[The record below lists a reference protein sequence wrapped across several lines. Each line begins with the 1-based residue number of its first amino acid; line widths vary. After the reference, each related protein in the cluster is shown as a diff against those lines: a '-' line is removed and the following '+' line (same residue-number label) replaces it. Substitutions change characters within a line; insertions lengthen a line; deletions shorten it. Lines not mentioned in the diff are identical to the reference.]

1 MSVHPVYGDRR
12 TDPDLLRPYTR
23 FVLTVAC
30 DTGPLHGPATG
41 IARATAGL
49 LDALAH
55 HDIAVLPYVVSY
67 RARLNDGTRRL
78 ALPASLAL
86 RAWGH
91 VDRPRA
97 ERFVRGADLIH
108 GTNYVVPPSSLP
120 RVVSVYDCW
129 ALDHPD
135 LVHSDVRLA
144 MRVLRRSIA
153 TGAVVHAS
161 SRATAERL
169 REHFPNVDVEV
180 IHLGSTPL
188 PSPPNTPSA
197 RLAELVGARPFVLAM
212 GTIEVR
218 KNLPRLVRAFAAAN
232 VGDISLVIAG
242 GDGND
247 RPALDEALAELRP
260 DVRSRVVVTGRV
272 DDGDASWL
280 VHHAR
285 ALAYPSLDEGFG
297 FPILEAFTAGV
308 PVVASTAG
316 SIPEVAG
323 DAALLVDP
331 LDIDR
336 LAAALSRAVEDDAE
350 RARLVSAGRD
360 RVGEFSWANT
370 AARMVALYRRVVA
383 DSVRS

>member
-1 MSVHPVYGDRR
+1 M
-12 TDPDLLRPYTR
+12 
-23 FVLTVAC
+23 LTVAC

-49 LDALAH
+49 VDGLAE
-55 HDIAVLPYVVSY
+55 HDVAVIPYVVSY
-67 RARLNDGTRRL
+67 RAQLSAGTRRL

-86 RAWGH
+86 RAWGRF
-91 VDRPRA
+91 DRPRA
-97 ERFVRGADLIH
+97 DRFVCGADLVH

-153 TGAVVHAS
+153 TGAVVHTS
-161 SRATAERL
+161 SQATAERL
-169 REHFPNVDVEV
+169 RAHFPHADVEV

-188 PSPPNTPSA
+188 AAPPAAPSR
-197 RLAELVGARPFVLAM
+197 RLADLVGSRPFVLAM

-218 KNLPRLVRAFAAAN
+218 KNLPRFVRAFASAN
-232 VGDISLVIAG
+232 LPDTSLVIAG

-247 RPALDEALAELRP
+247 RPALDAALAELAP
-260 DVRSRVVVTGRV
+260 DIRSRVVLTGRV

-280 VHHAR
+280 VHRAR
-285 ALAYPSLDEGFG
+285 VLAYPSLDEGFG
-297 FPILEAFTAGV
+297 FPILEAFAAGV
-308 PVVASTAG
+308 PVVASTEG

-323 DAALLVDP
+323 DGALLVDA
-331 LDIDR
+331 LDTDR
-336 LAAALSRAVEDDAE
+336 LAAALTRAVVDDSE
-350 RARLVSAGRD
+350 RTRLVAAGRV
-360 RVGEFSWANT
+360 RVGAFDWANT
-370 AARMVALYRRVVA
+370 AERMVALYRRVVA
-383 DSVRS
+383 DSARS

>member
-1 MSVHPVYGDRR
+1 M
-12 TDPDLLRPYTR
+12 
-23 FVLTVAC
+23 LTVAC

-55 HDIAVLPYVVSY
+55 HDIAVVPYVVSY
-67 RARLNDGTRRL
+67 RAQLNAGTRRL

-86 RAWGH
+86 RAWATF
-91 VDRPRA
+91 DRPRA
-97 ERFVRGADLIH
+97 DRFVRGSDLVH
-108 GTNYVVPPSSLP
+108 GTNYVVPPSTLP
-120 RVVSVYDCW
+120 RIVSVYDCW

-161 SRATAERL
+161 SHATAERL
-169 REHFPNVDVEV
+169 RAHFPNADVEV

-188 PSPPNTPSA
+188 PLPTGAPST
-197 RLAELVGARPFVLAM
+197 RLGELVGSRPFVLAM

-218 KNLPRLVRAFAAAN
+218 KNLPRLVRAFATAN
-232 VGDISLVIAG
+232 IADASLVIAG

-247 RPALDEALAELRP
+247 RPALDTALAELDP
-260 DVRSRVVVTGRV
+260 TIGSRVVVTGRV
-272 DDGDASWL
+272 DDSDASWL
-280 VHHAR
+280 VHNAHV
-285 ALAYPSLDEGFG
+285 LVYPSLDEGFG
-297 FPILEAFTAGV
+297 FPILEAFAAGV

-323 DAALLVDP
+323 DAAVLADP
-331 LDIDR
+331 IDTDQ
-336 LAAALSRAVEDDAE
+336 LAAAIVRAVDDDTE
-350 RARLVSAGRD
+350 RARLISAGRR
-360 RVGEFSWANT
+360 RVDAFTWAST
-370 AARMVALYRRVVA
+370 ATRMVALYRRVVA
-383 DSVRS
+383 DAVRS

>member
-1 MSVHPVYGDRR
+1 M
-12 TDPDLLRPYTR
+12 
-23 FVLTVAC
+23 LTVAC

-41 IARATAGL
+41 IARATVGL
-49 LDALAH
+49 LGALAH

-67 RARLNDGTRRL
+67 RAQLNAGTRRL

-86 RAWGH
+86 RTWAKL
-91 VDRPRA
+91 DRPRA
-97 ERFVRGADLIH
+97 DRFVRGADLVH

-120 RVVSVYDCW
+120 RIVSVYDCW

-144 MRVLRRSIA
+144 MRVLRRNIA

-161 SRATAERL
+161 SHATAERL
-169 REHFPNVDVEV
+169 RTYFPNAEVEV
-180 IHLGSTPL
+180 IHLGSTPP
-188 PSPPNTPSA
+188 PSPPATPSP
-197 RLAELVGARPFVLAM
+197 RLGELVGSRPFVLAM

-232 VGDISLVIAG
+232 FSDTSLVIAG

-247 RPALDEALAELRP
+247 RPALDSALAELGP
-260 DVRSRVVVTGRV
+260 AIRSRVVVVGRV

-280 VHHAR
+280 VHNAR
-285 ALAYPSLDEGFG
+285 VLAYPSLDEGFG
-297 FPILEAFTAGV
+297 FPILEAFSAEV

-323 DAALLVDP
+323 DAALLVEAHDT
-331 LDIDR
+331 DQ
-336 LAAALSRAVEDDAE
+336 LAAALMRAVDDDSE
-350 RARLVSAGRD
+350 RERLISAGRLRAGD
-360 RVGEFSWANT
+360 FSWANT
-370 AARMVALYRRVVA
+370 ATNMLALYRRVVA
-383 DSVRS
+383 DAVRS

>member
-1 MSVHPVYGDRR
+1 M
-12 TDPDLLRPYTR
+12 
-23 FVLTVAC
+23 LTVAC

-55 HDIAVLPYVVSY
+55 HDVAVVPYVVSY
-67 RARLNDGTRRL
+67 RAQLEPGTRRL

-86 RAWGH
+86 RAWATF
-91 VDRPRA
+91 DRPRA
-97 ERFVRGADLIH
+97 DRFVRGADLVH

-135 LVHSDVRLA
+135 LVHADVRLA
-144 MRVLRRSIA
+144 MRVLRRNIA

-161 SRATAERL
+161 SHATAERL
-169 REHFPNVDVEV
+169 RAHFPQADIEV

-188 PSPPNTPSA
+188 PSPPATPGS
-197 RLAELVGARPFVLAM
+197 RLGELVGSRPFVLAM

-218 KNLPRLVRAFAAAN
+218 KNLPHLVRAFASAN
-232 VGDISLVIAG
+232 IAETLLVIAG

-247 RPALDEALAELRP
+247 RPALDSALAELDP
-260 DVRSRVVVTGRV
+260 ALRSRVVVTGRV
-272 DDGDASWL
+272 DDGEASWL
-280 VHHAR
+280 VHNAR
-285 ALAYPSLDEGFG
+285 VLAYPSLDEGFG
-297 FPILEAFTAGV
+297 FPILEAFAAGV

-323 DAALLVDP
+323 DAALLVDAH
-331 LDIDR
+331 DTDQ
-336 LAAALSRAVEDDAE
+336 LAATITRAVTDDTD
-350 RARLVSAGRD
+350 RTRLISAGRL
-360 RVGEFSWANT
+360 RVGSFTWANT
-370 AARMVALYRRVVA
+370 ATHMLTLYRRVVA
-383 DSVRS
+383 DAVRP